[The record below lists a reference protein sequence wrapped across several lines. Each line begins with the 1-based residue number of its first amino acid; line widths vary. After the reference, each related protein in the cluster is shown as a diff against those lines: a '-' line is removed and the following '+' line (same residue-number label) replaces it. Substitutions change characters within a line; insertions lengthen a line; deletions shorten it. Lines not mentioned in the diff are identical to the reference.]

1 MQLKQYLCLPCI
13 IYYVAWLR
21 FFGIEFF
28 VGAWWRIG
36 WDVPYHGQLPLT
48 PSFLLL
54 LSKSEFLLKTNVQH
68 FRQTLHQPFI
78 IMQTPNRPCSS
89 YIATKIYKWKWQ
101 KNPGFMWKCQRRM
114 DLKSLAKTDWRSVAH
129 FSFMLER
136 QANSMIYGPK
146 LFLFVRAFLCARLD
160 IARYNM
166 VLILHCTEW
175 IVYCSYK
182 HAFYWAIIKLPN
194 KKVLHWIRIKN
205 FLIVQAKLGGNLLR
219 HLLSTISLK
228 NLISPF
234 MRGLKRAYDFM
245 GW

>member
-1 MQLKQYLCLPCI
+1 
-13 IYYVAWLR
+13 
-21 FFGIEFF
+21 
-28 VGAWWRIG
+28 
-36 WDVPYHGQLPLT
+36 
-48 PSFLLL
+48 
-54 LSKSEFLLKTNVQH
+54 
-68 FRQTLHQPFI
+68 
-78 IMQTPNRPCSS
+78 
-89 YIATKIYKWKWQ
+89 
-101 KNPGFMWKCQRRM
+101 MWKCQRM
-114 DLKSLAKTDWRSVAH
+114 NLKSLPGKKRLDGRSAAH
-129 FSFMLER
+129 FSILLLQR
-136 QANSMIYGPK
+136 QANSMIYGPE
-146 LFLFVRAFLCARLD
+146 LFLFVRAFRCVRLD